1 MSAAAGRKKEDRSD
15 WVAVEPEFTSADQK
29 GPPEIRKA
37 SSAYQFFQKNG
48 AEQITR
54 ELRTTSVNGKVNI
67 ADFGRLARDKWQSL
81 SSDDKDYYE
90 TLARQD
96 NARFARESHVADVA
110 AMERREKLRNE
121 RSTVLLDVDDG
132 GVMEYGPPQRTTR
145 KGLERKHRKQAK
157 AEKRQ
162 HKKKGGN
169 GNNGNGNGDG
179 GDEDDFVEDDESDS
193 GSFDSEVLSD
203 ETDDTETRR
212 KKKKPVPRQM
222 TEKQIENR
230 DHKKQEKLQKEQ
242 YIAGR
247 QEDLRKEK
255 AGQAQ
260 RRLEFLLKQ
269 SNIFSHFGSVK
280 EDTAKFGIKTAPA
293 ASKTPQDGEPTSRR
307 GAADGGEDGDEDL
320 DEVDEHEAT
329 RLTTQPSTLG
339 HGQMRGYQLEGLNW
353 MIRLQETG
361 LNGILADEMGL
372 GMCLSTCA
380 CFGLELSLDVG
391 CLASLFGF

>member
-1 MSAAAGRKKEDRSD
+1 M
-15 WVAVEPEFTSADQK
+15 
-29 GPPEIRKA
+29 
-37 SSAYQFFQKNG
+37 
-48 AEQITR
+48 
-54 ELRTTSVNGKVNI
+54 
-67 ADFGRLARDKWQSL
+67 ARDKWQGL
-81 SSDDKDYYE
+81 SDTDRDYYE

-96 NARFARESHVADVA
+96 GARFARESHAADVA
-110 AMERREKLRNE
+110 AIERREKLQNE
-121 RSTVLLDVDDG
+121 RSTVMLD
-132 GVMEYGPPQRTTR
+132 MEEGPKRTTR
-145 KGLERKHRKQAK
+145 KELERKHRKQAK
-157 AEKRQ
+157 VEKRQ
-162 HKKKGGN
+162 HKKKGSSS
-169 GNNGNGNGDG
+169 NGNG
-179 GDEDDFVEDDESDS
+179 GDEKDFVEEDDESDS

-203 ETDDTETRR
+203 ETDDSETKR

-230 DHKKQEKLQKEQ
+230 DNKKQEKQQKEQ
-242 YIAGR
+242 YIASR

-280 EDTAKFGIKTAPA
+280 EDTAKFGIKTAPV
-293 ASKTPQDGEPTSRR
+293 ASKTQKDGELSSRR
-307 GAADGGEDGDEDL
+307 GAADGDDGDEDL
-320 DEVDEHEAT
+320 EEVDEHEAT

-372 GMCLSTCA
+372 GMFDCVRVFRTRAIVCCLLVWVLMFP
-380 CFGLELSLDVG
+380 CFCFVFCRRRVSYFAAISIQFDR
-391 CLASLFGF
+391 